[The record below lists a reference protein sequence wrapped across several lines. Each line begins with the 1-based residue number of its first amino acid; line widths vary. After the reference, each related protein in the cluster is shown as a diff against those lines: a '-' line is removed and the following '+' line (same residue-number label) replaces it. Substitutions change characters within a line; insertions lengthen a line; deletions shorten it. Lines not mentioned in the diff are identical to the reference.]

1 MNAFLNMRIY
11 EWIKSNWT
19 TILPA
24 IPAIA
29 ILLFLICSLLCH
41 VKALLEKCS
50 NVCIGK
56 KPADGESVQ
65 EMNIEF
71 ANNLRRDSYLNQIPT
86 NRRSDSITSIC
97 ELRVFESL
105 DNVDIPNNKRSDSII
120 SASAFPVLESF
131 A

>member
-1 MNAFLNMRIY
+1 MNAFVNMRIY
-11 EWIKSNWT
+11 DWIKRNWT
-19 TILPA
+19 TLLPA

-29 ILLFLICSLLCH
+29 ILLFLIFSCLCYA
-41 VKALLEKCS
+41 KSILKKCNNLS
-50 NVCIGK
+50 IGK

-65 EMNIEF
+65 EMNVGF

-120 SASAFPVLESF
+120 SASAFPVVESL

>member
-19 TILPA
+19 TLLPA

-41 VKALLEKCS
+41 VKTLLEKCS
-50 NVCIGK
+50 IAK

-65 EMNIEF
+65 EMNIGF
-71 ANNLRRDSYLNQIPT
+71 A
-86 NRRSDSITSIC
+86 
-97 ELRVFESL
+97 
-105 DNVDIPNNKRSDSII
+105 K
-120 SASAFPVLESF
+120 
-131 A
+131 